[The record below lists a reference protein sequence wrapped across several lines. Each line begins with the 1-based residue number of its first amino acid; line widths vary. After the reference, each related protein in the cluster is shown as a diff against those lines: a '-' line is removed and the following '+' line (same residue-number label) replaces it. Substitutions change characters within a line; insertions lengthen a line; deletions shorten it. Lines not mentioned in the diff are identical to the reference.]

1 MSCLL
6 NRKIKGFT
14 LIELLV
20 VITIIGLLMS
30 VLLPSLSVA
39 KSQARSVVCKTN
51 LHQLALANIGYATE
65 NDDHFVAAASDLWDA
80 DGGLHRWHGVRET
93 SNDAFDP
100 TNGPLA
106 SYIGDGKVKECPE
119 NVKFHKGATL
129 NESFEKGCGGYGYNL
144 TYIGST
150 QWRSGI
156 TTIAEWKECYAKTTK
171 STQVTRSSATLMFAD
186 TAFLRDGKLIE
197 YSFTTERYWL
207 FDGVPDLASAPLP
220 TIHFRHRLK
229 ANIAWADGHVGS
241 LDMPDQYDSA
251 NAYLEAYRELSL
263 GMIEPLDNSLFDL
276 E

>member
-1 MSCLL
+1 MICLL
-6 NRKIKGFT
+6 HRKIKGFT

-30 VLLPSLSVA
+30 VLLPSLSAA
-39 KSQARSVVCKTN
+39 KSQARSVMCKTN

-65 NDDHFVAAASDLWDA
+65 NDDHFVAAASDLWDT

-93 SNDAFDP
+93 SNYAFDP

-186 TAFLRDGKLIE
+186 TAFLQDGKLIE

>member
-65 NDDHFVAAASDLWDA
+65 NDDHFVAAASDLWDT

-241 LDMPDQYDSA
+241 LDMPDQYDSV
-251 NAYLEAYRELSL
+251 NTYLEAFRELSL

-276 E
+276 K